1 MIMKLLKELPDKEL
15 INKYRDGNI
24 DAFNC
29 LVNRY
34 KDQLYTSIYL
44 LIKDKELAEDIFQE
58 AFLRAIKSIKEYRYN
73 EKGMFLA
80 WIIRIAHNMYLD
92 HLRKEKRSPVNK
104 AFDNDGVMNELHTSA
119 DEADHRIVEEQK
131 LEKIRQMILLLPK
144 DQQEIIILRHYA
156 DLSFKE
162 IASIMNI
169 SINTALGRIRYA
181 LMNLR
186 KILKEQEITF

>member
-1 MIMKLLKELPDKEL
+1 MLMKLLNELSDLQLIKE
-15 INKYRDGNI
+15 YRNGNME
-24 DAFNC
+24 ALNG

-58 AFLRAIKSIKEYRYN
+58 AFVRAIKSIKEHRYN

-92 HLRKEKRSPVNK
+92 HLRKEKRSPVVK
-104 AFDNDGVMNELHTSA
+104 SMDKYSFTNELHTST
-119 DEADHRIVEEQK
+119 DEADHRIIEEQK
-131 LEKIRQMILLLPK
+131 IEKIRQIILLLPK

-156 DLSFKE
+156 NLSFKE
-162 IASIMNI
+162 IAAIMDI

-186 KILKEQEITF
+186 RIMKENEITF

>member
-1 MIMKLLKELPDKEL
+1 MNMKFLKELPDQEL
-15 INKYRDGNI
+15 INRYRDGSM

-58 AFLRAIKSIKEYRYN
+58 AFLRAIKSINERRYN

-92 HLRKEKRSPVNK
+92 HLRKEKRSPVSK
-104 AFDNDGVMNELHTSA
+104 TFDNDVLINELHTST

-186 KILKEQEITF
+186 KILREQEITF